1 MSIILR
7 ILFTVLSAGIV
18 TVLVQSCFGPA
29 GMSEI
34 KYKPLPLIYED
45 NNLARFTDARDDV
58 SIELRKAPV
67 SKPIENLAIH
77 YPALF
82 PDGVTIRPGD
92 REEYISIGGKNAYK
106 VVFSTKYIRKRKR
119 LKEKPGKGDQDMP
132 PGWTE
137 STMEDPVSGK
147 MMPVIVGPVVP
158 ERKILYLVPGS
169 RNVYYVLLKLDGTNS
184 EDAIKDYDKFVK
196 EGIDYR

>member
-1 MSIILR
+1 MSIIMR

-34 KYKPLPLIYED
+34 KYKPIPLIYEESS
-45 NNLARFTDARDDV
+45 LARFTDAGDDV

-67 SKPIENLAIH
+67 SKPMENLAIH

-82 PDGVTIRPGD
+82 PGGVTIRPGD
-92 REEYISIGGKNAYK
+92 REEYVTIGGKNAYK

-119 LKEKPGKGDQDMP
+119 LNEKAGKSDQDIP

-137 STMEDPVSGK
+137 STLEDPVSGK
-147 MMPVIVGPVVP
+147 MTPVIVGPVVP

-169 RNVYYVLLKLDGTNS
+169 QNVYYILLKLDGTNN
-184 EDAIKDYDKFVK
+184 EDAIKDFDKFVK